1 MDPALNEIFC
11 QNSFDRALC
20 QPCLRIVLFGVEL
33 TASPGLASPLK
44 AFIKHFGDQ
53 VAWYRDGF
61 HQSTSKRLTKE
72 KSIDVFEKMQ
82 TEIMRPKGAVAALMG
97 ASKKGE
103 WRTPAFH
110 YWKSGGI
117 SAPFVMM
124 SLPIEWL
131 NNVGVNG
138 VRMFLREIML
148 DDFPL
153 LSGYVGPSIL
163 WNDSFLSDETLL
175 SDSFRKWLT
184 RYLGLMHPIPLAQI
198 DFARN
203 GLVDIG
209 WITLLGS
216 ALAEKIN
223 GGEQLLTKISA
234 DLRSGI
240 KIEKF
245 SNGELAIQAG
255 AMPILGDLALND
267 FPVLQKEVGA
277 ALASLRDSRESTSL
291 FVPGFS
297 TDEVDESRSQWV
309 NRFFSERNPTRHPS

>member
-1 MDPALNEIFC
+1 MTDPALSEIFC
-11 QNSFDRALC
+11 QSGVDRVLC
-20 QPCLRIVLFGVEL
+20 QPCLRIVLFGIEL

-44 AFIKHFGDQ
+44 AFIKHFGGQ
-53 VAWYRDGF
+53 IAWYIDGF
-61 HQSTSKRLTKE
+61 HQSTPKRLTKE

-82 TEIMRPKGAVAALMG
+82 MEIMRPKGAVATLMG
-97 ASKKGE
+97 PSKKGE
-103 WRTPAFH
+103 WRTPAFR

-131 NNVGVNG
+131 NDKGENG
-138 VRMFLREIML
+138 VKMFLREIMSG
-148 DDFPL
+148 DFPL
-153 LSGYVGPSIL
+153 LSGYVGLSIL

-175 SDSFRKWLT
+175 SNSFRKWLVQ
-184 RYLGLMHPIPLAQI
+184 YPGLMHPTPLAQI

-216 ALAEKIN
+216 ALAAKIN

-234 DLRSGI
+234 DLRSE
-240 KIEKF
+240 IEIDRF

-255 AMPILGDLALND
+255 AMPVLGDRASND
-267 FPVLQKEVGA
+267 FPLLQKEVGA
-277 ALASLRDSRESTSL
+277 ALALLRDSRKSTSL

-297 TDEVDESRSQWV
+297 TNEIDESRSQWV
-309 NRFFSERNPTRHPS
+309 NRFFF